1 MQRHTAQTGL
11 GEVRGDFLPFFC
23 GAGFPGR
30 SCQADGAQ
38 CGLPLLGGRAG
49 FSWGGSR
56 GRTHSHEPLQ
66 WALQGVFGAPLPPG
80 GCLAPW
86 GAHGVS
92 LGVRDEGSPSRTCL
106 PTRPFLP
113 PPGPLQVHCDLGGRI
128 EAGTG
133 PKVAFTCRPSLGAD
147 EASSSPS

>member
-49 FSWGGSR
+49 FSWGSSR
-56 GRTHSHEPLQ
+56 GRTCSYEPLQ
-66 WALQGVFGAPLPPG
+66 WALQGVLGAPLPPG
-80 GCLAPW
+80 GCSALWEAVW
-86 GAHGVS
+86 GVVGES
-92 LGVRDEGSPSRTCL
+92 GLGACPSRTSL
-106 PTRPFLP
+106 PTRPSLSP
-113 PPGPLQVHCDLGGRI
+113 PVLHRFVLIQGEDRGGGGPTAPLQGQM
-128 EAGTG
+128 
-133 PKVAFTCRPSLGAD
+133 RPRSAR
-147 EASSSPS
+147 S